1 MMESINYWHWFIAG
15 VVLIVLEVFAPGAFF
30 LWLGVSAGVVGLIL
44 VVVPSMGWESQ
55 FLIFAVISI
64 VSIAAWRIR
73 LRKYPTQSEDDNLN
87 SRTKEYIGR
96 VFHLSEP
103 IENGYGKIQV
113 DDSFWDV
120 SGPDCGIDKKIKVI
134 SVDGMV
140 LKVEPVES
148 AE

>member
-15 VVLIVLEVFAPGAFF
+15 VALIVLEVFAPGAFF

-44 VVVPSMGWESQ
+44 VVIPDMGWESQ
-55 FLIFAVISI
+55 FLIFAVISV

-73 LRKYPTQSEDDNLN
+73 LQKYPTQSEDDNLN

-96 VFHLSEP
+96 IFPLSEP
-103 IENGYGKIQV
+103 IENGYGKIHV
-113 DDSFWDV
+113 DDSFWQV
-120 SGPDCGIDKKIKVI
+120 NGPDCSVDKKVKVI

-140 LKVEPVES
+140 LNVELVE
-148 AE
+148 

>member
-1 MMESINYWHWFIAG
+1 MESINYWHWFIAG

-44 VVVPSMGWESQ
+44 VVFPDIGWESQ
-55 FLIFAVISI
+55 FLIFAVISV

-73 LRKYPTQSEDDNLN
+73 LQKHPTQSEDDSLN

-96 VFHLSEP
+96 IFPLSEA
-103 IENGYGKIQV
+103 IENGYGKIHV
-113 DDSFWDV
+113 DDSFWQV
-120 SGPDCGIDKKIKVI
+120 SGPDCAVDKKVKVV

-140 LKVEPVES
+140 LNVELLE
-148 AE
+148 

>member
-44 VVVPSMGWESQ
+44 VVIPDMGWESQ

-73 LRKYPTQSEDDNLN
+73 LQKHPTQSEDDSLN
-87 SRTKEYIGR
+87 TRTKEYIGR
-96 VFHLSEP
+96 VFTLSEA
-103 IENGYGKIQV
+103 IENGFGQINV
-113 DDSFWDV
+113 DDSFWQV
-120 SGPDCGIDKKIKVI
+120 SGPDCAVDKKVKVT

-140 LKVEPVES
+140 LNVEPVE
-148 AE
+148 

>member
-44 VVVPSMGWESQ
+44 VVFPDMGWESQ
-55 FLIFAVISI
+55 FLIFALISVI
-64 VSIAAWRIR
+64 SIAAWRIR
-73 LRKYPTQSEDDNLN
+73 LQKYPTQSEDDNLN

-96 VFHLSEP
+96 VFPLSEP
-103 IENGYGKIQV
+103 IENGYGKIHV
-113 DDSFWDV
+113 DDSFWQV
-120 SGPDCGIDKKIKVI
+120 NGPDCAVDKKVKVI

-140 LKVEPVES
+140 LNVEPVE
-148 AE
+148 

>member
-1 MMESINYWHWFIAG
+1 MMESINYWHWFIVG

-30 LWLGVSAGVVGLIL
+30 LWLGVSAGIVGLIL
-44 VVVPSMGWESQ
+44 VVFPDMGWESQ

-73 LRKYPTQSEDDNLN
+73 LQKHPTQSEDDSLN

-96 VFHLSEP
+96 TFSLSEA
-103 IENGYGKIQV
+103 IENGYGKIHV
-113 DDSFWDV
+113 DDSFWQV
-120 SGPDCGIDKKIKVI
+120 SGSDCTVDKKVKVV

-140 LKVEPVES
+140 LNVELLE
-148 AE
+148 